1 MKTVVIVD
9 NNTEILRQVEDSL
22 NKVEG
27 INVIGTAEDGEK
39 GILKI
44 RALRP
49 DIVITDIKMPK
60 VEGTELIEFIAKHE
74 ENYIPHFV
82 VITSQE
88 PQTITKLNELP
99 IRRVIYKPFRLEELI
114 EEVVS
119 IQEDEKVNII
129 IADDDVDYCNKVKEK
144 LDKYEDISVLGIANT
159 DEDEISMIGDLKP
172 DIVITDL
179 IRNHEFTGRDI
190 IEKYNKENRKVSFF
204 VISYTPECATPVTYE
219 NVKGCMQKYEI
230 ESNFDELAYRLR
242 KIKKNMVRKT
252 FIDDMEEKEEKKN
265 NKSNF
270 FDKIR
275 DFLAKMLD

>member
-9 NNTEILRQVEDSL
+9 NNTEILRQVEDLL

-44 RALRP
+44 RTLRP

-74 ENYIPHFV
+74 ENYIPHFI

-114 EEVVS
+114 KEVVS
-119 IQEDEKVNII
+119 IQEDEKVNVI
-129 IADDDVDYCNKVKEK
+129 IADDDVDYCNKLKEK
-144 LDKYEDISVLGIANT
+144 LVKYENISVLGIANT
-159 DEDEISMIGDLKP
+159 DEDEISMIEDLKP

-204 VISYTPECATPVTYE
+204 VISYTPECANPATYE

-242 KIKKNMVRKT
+242 KIKKSMVRKT
-252 FIDDMEEKEEKKN
+252 FIDDMEQKEEPKN
-265 NKSNF
+265 KKSNF

>member
-9 NNTEILRQVEDSL
+9 NNTEILQQVEDLL

-44 RALRP
+44 RTLRP

-74 ENYIPHFV
+74 ENYIPHFI
-82 VITSQE
+82 VITSEE

-119 IQEDEKVNII
+119 IQEEEKVNVI
-129 IADDDVDYCNKVKEK
+129 IADDDVDYCNKLKEK
-144 LDKYEDISVLGIANT
+144 LDKYENISVLGIANT
-159 DEDEISMIGDLKP
+159 DEDEISMIEDLKP

-204 VISYTPECATPVTYE
+204 VISYTPECANPATYE

-242 KIKKNMVRKT
+242 KIKKSMVRRT
-252 FIDDMEEKEEKKN
+252 FIYDMEQNNEQKN

-275 DFLAKMLD
+275 DFLVKMLD

>member
-74 ENYIPHFV
+74 DNYIPHFI

>member
-44 RALRP
+44 RTLRP

-74 ENYIPHFV
+74 ENYIPHFI

-114 EEVVS
+114 EKVVS
-119 IQEDEKVNII
+119 IQEDEKVNVI
-129 IADDDVDYCNKVKEK
+129 IADDDVDYCNKLKEK
-144 LDKYEDISVLGIANT
+144 LDKYENISVLGIANT
-159 DEDEISMIGDLKP
+159 DGDEISMIEDLKP

-204 VISYTPECATPVTYE
+204 VISYTPECANPATYE

-242 KIKKNMVRKT
+242 KIKKSMVRKT
-252 FIDDMEEKEEKKN
+252 FKDDMEEKEEQKN
-265 NKSNF
+265 NKSSF

>member
-44 RALRP
+44 RMLRP

-74 ENYIPHFV
+74 ENYIPHFI
-82 VITSQE
+82 VITSQD
-88 PQTITKLNELP
+88 PQSITKLNELP
-99 IRRVIYKPFRLEELI
+99 IRRVIYKPFRLEKLI

-119 IQEDEKVNII
+119 IQEDEKVNVI
-129 IADDDVDYCNKVKEK
+129 IADDDVDYCNKLKEK
-144 LDKYEDISVLGIANT
+144 LVKYENISVLGIANT
-159 DEDEISMIGDLKP
+159 DEDEISMIEDLKP

-204 VISYTPECATPVTYE
+204 VISYTPECANPATYE

-242 KIKKNMVRKT
+242 KIKKSMVRRT
-252 FIDDMEEKEEKKN
+252 FKDDIEKKEEQNN

>member
-44 RALRP
+44 RMLRP

-74 ENYIPHFV
+74 ENYIPHFI

-88 PQTITKLNELP
+88 PQSITKLNELP
-99 IRRVIYKPFRLEELI
+99 IRRVIYKPFRLEKLI

-119 IQEDEKVNII
+119 IQEDEKVNAI
-129 IADDDVDYCNKVKEK
+129 IADDDVDYCNKLKEK
-144 LDKYEDISVLGIANT
+144 LVKYEYISVLGIANT
-159 DEDEISMIGDLKP
+159 DEDEISMIEDLKP

-204 VISYTPECATPVTYE
+204 VISYTPECVNPVTYE

-230 ESNFDELAYRLR
+230 ESNSDELAYRLR
-242 KIKKNMVRKT
+242 KIKKSMVRRT
-252 FIDDMEEKEEKKN
+252 FKDDMGEKEEQKK

-275 DFLAKMLD
+275 DFLAKMLE